1 LAVLCRTGA
10 GIAAEEF
17 PWRVRAQIKTTI
29 NTIGR
34 PITSTMAIAANPNMK
49 KPPDIMAIISFQL
62 SLYELDSMPAGVQ
75 P

>member
-1 LAVLCRTGA
+1 
-10 GIAAEEF
+10 
-17 PWRVRAQIKTTI
+17 
-29 NTIGR
+29 
-34 PITSTMAIAANPNMK
+34 MAIAANPNMK